1 MKFQARKGQLGKLC
15 VPLALEETC
24 AQYYLVI
31 FNYYEIIKYD
41 ISSYLEYYL
50 VENEYILH

>member
-1 MKFQARKGQLGKLC
+1 MF
-15 VPLALEETC
+15 PLALEETC

-50 VENEYILH
+50 VENEYI